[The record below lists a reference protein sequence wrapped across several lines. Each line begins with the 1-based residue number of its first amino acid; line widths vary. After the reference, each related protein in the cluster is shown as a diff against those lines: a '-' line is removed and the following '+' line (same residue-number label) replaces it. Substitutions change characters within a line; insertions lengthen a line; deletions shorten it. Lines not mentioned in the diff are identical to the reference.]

1 MTAVMTLPQYFLCVQ
16 VKRTAP
22 VTGTLRRGEFDV
34 VEFSRSL
41 EGAGV
46 AAIAVNTDRK
56 FFGCSY
62 EDLTSIRVSALL
74 RVTRRDGIRPMNC
87 DGRMCPWTMS
97 GPLNDILEAIL

>member
-1 MTAVMTLPQYFLCVQ
+1 MSRFFISLQ

-62 EDLTSIRVSALL
+62 EDLTSIRVRQLL
-74 RVTRRDGIRPMNC
+74 
-87 DGRMCPWTMS
+87 
-97 GPLNDILEAIL
+97 

>member
-1 MTAVMTLPQYFLCVQ
+1 MRFFFPLQ

-22 VTGTLRRGEFDV
+22 VTGKLRRGDFDV

-46 AAIAVNTDRK
+46 AAIAVNTDPK

-62 EDLTSIRVSALL
+62 EDLTSIRVSDPVYLL
-74 RVTRRDGIRPMNC
+74 
-87 DGRMCPWTMS
+87 
-97 GPLNDILEAIL
+97 EE

>member
-1 MTAVMTLPQYFLCVQ
+1 MQ

-34 VEFSRSL
+34 VEFSRAL
-41 EGAGV
+41 EGAGI

-62 EDLTSIRVSALL
+62 EDLTSIRVSAPV
-74 RVTRRDGIRPMNC
+74 RVARQEEITQR
-87 DGRMCPWTMS
+87 
-97 GPLNDILEAIL
+97 ILQQKFFSCIA